1 MAPRDE
7 GTEFVFVYG
16 ALRRGASDAY
26 RMADTEWVGA
36 TSAQGSL
43 FNIASRPALIFD
55 HDSGWWTPGEVYQ
68 VSPSQLEALDEYHG
82 LSAGTLCGRYYRRV
96 RRSLPSPAALSQR
109 VETWVWEWVGPT
121 EGKVRIRSRDWMDV
135 EFPRLD
141 PWLTMTAL
149 GCLLSPAALLV
160 LMMLAGDRKNLVAA
174 LALLA
179 LASPAVGCFANYL
192 AGRRRER
199 WTGFRIVLWILL
211 ILEWIPVS
219 MVLFSFAEE
228 MADRFL

>member
-1 MAPRDE
+1 MLPGND

-26 RMADTEWVGA
+26 RMAETEWVGA

-68 VSPSQLEALDEYHG
+68 VSPAQLEALDEYHG
-82 LSAGTLCGRYYRRV
+82 LSAGTLSGRYYRRV

-109 VETWVWEWVGPT
+109 LETWVWEWVGPM
-121 EGKVRIRSRDWMDV
+121 EGRVRIRSRDWMDV
-135 EFPRLD
+135 EFPRRD
-141 PWLTMTAL
+141 PWLTLTAL
-149 GCLLSPAALLV
+149 GCLLSPAALLL
-160 LMMLAGDRKNLVAA
+160 LMLLTRDGNLVDA

-179 LASPAVGCFANYL
+179 LASPAAGCFANYL

-219 MVLFSFAEE
+219 MVLFSLARM
-228 MADRFL
+228 MADRFF